1 MCSKSESTPLHYAS
15 RGGYADVVG
24 LLVTKGVLASILT
37 QLLTSSGPVEG
48 AELTSKD
55 AKGFGAIHWA
65 VQSHKVTQAG
75 PRDGSSRSCAQT
87 LNQTPTMKEAS
98 VRELIKWKCDLNFRD
113 GDSRT
118 GGGSTLGASAETQDA
133 A

>member
-1 MCSKSESTPLHYAS
+1 M
-15 RGGYADVVG
+15 VG
-24 LLVTKGVLASILT
+24 LLVTKGALASILT
-37 QLLTSSGPVEG
+37 QLLTSFGPVEG

-75 PRDGSSRSCAQT
+75 PRGGSSRSSAQT

-98 VRELIKWKCDLNFRD
+98 ERMLRENCHKMSVEIVGKKKSKNAFLSICFISIKLASICENNSCECNNFKY
-113 GDSRT
+113 
-118 GGGSTLGASAETQDA
+118 A
-133 A
+133 